1 MTSPGDAAPVKPPP
15 SFSPGVARGASK
27 SRYPEQH
34 ESTVSLD
41 TELAE
46 SRTGSSPTPP
56 LSATSS
62 ELPIRTDS
70 HSLRSSTPQLARS
83 SLGSPLDGQVDGSD
97 DLRSVITR
105 SFSPTI
111 AVYASDDTDEL
122 VRNKGFKG
130 GFWELIRPFGETV
143 PGKVVIRDSV
153 GASRAWEDYGVRFVD
168 LKGFG
173 RAPLGRHARDSPL
186 TQMEEVLEKHLESS
200 DISLAASIR
209 PKDAL
214 GLPAMSP
221 LCKLLFRQLLSAT
234 PPAPHETFGHPVA
247 SVIAISSRNTAPLE
261 TLRQLYAGSST
272 GDQRLP
278 DWVHQEY
285 LRYYVLVHDE
295 ERDDFAESTKLYD
308 QMKRHFGLHCHLL
321 RLRSSQCVVTDDDS
335 IQVPQSEWLSPLE
348 RLSGAGEA
356 DILVDLDTDGTRYLF
371 DSDATAIRT
380 FVRELVAQSVIPFM
394 ENRVAVWNDQ
404 VASRRRGISGRFM
417 SMSRR
422 WAGFGSS
429 SRSSMT
435 GSSSGSSG
443 NYNSAHNFYQPDSP
457 EAILRKMADFAF
469 MLRDWKLST
478 STYEIVRSDFGNDKA
493 WKYHAGAHE
502 MCAVSMLLNP
512 LAMSSKIKLEN
523 VDQMFET
530 ACYSYLTRCD
540 DALHALRCLTLA
552 VELLK
557 SRGGSATE
565 SAAKW
570 AMRVVDFGLVG
581 SVGQILF
588 SERISA
594 CYASK
599 VPASGAKWGARRRKA
614 GMWSILAADQW
625 LKAGKPTLA
634 SASLEEAERLYADVL
649 ENDGIFPMP
658 EMQSFVDELRHAVK
672 MEYLGSRGF
681 DNTQDEPG
689 SAIETLG
696 GLEETSERLVK
707 RNHRRSLIG
716 LPTQLDTGALNLA
729 QGARDAENPPN
740 DDFER
745 A

>member
-27 SRYPEQH
+27 SRYPDQR
-34 ESTVSLD
+34 ESTASLD

-70 HSLRSSTPQLARS
+70 RTLRSSTPQLSRS
-83 SLGSPLDGQVDGSD
+83 SLGSPFDAQADGSD

-111 AVYASDDTDEL
+111 AVYPSEDTDEL

-130 GFWELIRPFGETV
+130 GFVELIRPFGETV

-173 RAPLGRHARDSPL
+173 RAPLGRDARDSPL

-200 DISLAASIR
+200 DISLAGSIR
-209 PKDAL
+209 PKDTL

-356 DILVDLDTDGTRYLF
+356 GGINYHPNKALL
-371 DSDATAIRT
+371 T
-380 FVRELVAQSVIPFM
+380 FIARNL
-394 ENRVAVWNDQ
+394 
-404 VASRRRGISGRFM
+404 
-417 SMSRR
+417 
-422 WAGFGSS
+422 
-429 SRSSMT
+429 
-435 GSSSGSSG
+435 SGSG
-443 NYNSAHNFYQPDSP
+443 HGWNP
-457 EAILRKMADFAF
+457 
-469 MLRDWKLST
+469 
-478 STYEIVRSDFGNDKA
+478 
-493 WKYHAGAHE
+493 
-502 MCAVSMLLNP
+502 VS
-512 LAMSSKIKLEN
+512 
-523 VDQMFET
+523 V
-530 ACYSYLTRCD
+530 
-540 DALHALRCLTLA
+540 
-552 VELLK
+552 
-557 SRGGSATE
+557 
-565 SAAKW
+565 
-570 AMRVVDFGLVG
+570 
-581 SVGQILF
+581 
-588 SERISA
+588 
-594 CYASK
+594 
-599 VPASGAKWGARRRKA
+599 
-614 GMWSILAADQW
+614 
-625 LKAGKPTLA
+625 
-634 SASLEEAERLYADVL
+634 
-649 ENDGIFPMP
+649 
-658 EMQSFVDELRHAVK
+658 
-672 MEYLGSRGF
+672 
-681 DNTQDEPG
+681 
-689 SAIETLG
+689 
-696 GLEETSERLVK
+696 
-707 RNHRRSLIG
+707 
-716 LPTQLDTGALNLA
+716 
-729 QGARDAENPPN
+729 
-740 DDFER
+740 
-745 A
+745 